1 MRSRRRSQVPDRE
14 LVHDAIKRWAQ
25 ERLQPA
31 DVTPP
36 PMSLRVPA
44 HNALQDLKEY
54 LRTHTSSS
62 RDIARMIQ
70 VVAQV
75 LPAVDAPFEF
85 GVKTD
90 LLLER
95 TAENAVYQEWD
106 SNGSRCWVDL
116 RVMPDVE
123 H

>member
-1 MRSRRRSQVPDRE
+1 
-14 LVHDAIKRWAQ
+14 
-25 ERLQPA
+25 
-31 DVTPP
+31 
-36 PMSLRVPA
+36 MSLDESGLESSIVSGSGEDVAIRSLVT
-44 HNALQDLKEY
+44 DLDSVRQRLMTSSE
-54 LRTHTSSS
+54 HTSSS

-95 TAENAVYQEWD
+95 TAGNAVYQGWD

-123 H
+123 D